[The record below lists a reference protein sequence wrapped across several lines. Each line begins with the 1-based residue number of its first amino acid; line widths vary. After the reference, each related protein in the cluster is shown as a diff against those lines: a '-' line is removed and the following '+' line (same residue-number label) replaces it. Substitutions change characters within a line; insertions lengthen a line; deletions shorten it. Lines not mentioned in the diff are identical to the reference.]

1 MITKNIKGLWFY
13 GLSGSG
19 KTLASKFLKKKIRN
33 SLLVD
38 GDKVRKYISKDLSYK
53 LKDRKIQIDRVLGIT
68 KLSIESKIFPI
79 ASTVYMNKDL
89 IFRLKKEKIIAIKIV
104 RSIKNIKNRDKI
116 YKKNT
121 RNVVGVDITI
131 PKIKNE
137 LILTNNSN
145 IKNFYKKLQEIL

>member
-1 MITKNIKGLWFY
+1 M
-13 GLSGSG
+13 
-19 KTLASKFLKKKIRN
+19 
-33 SLLVD
+33 
-38 GDKVRKYISKDLSYK
+38 
-53 LKDRKIQIDRVLGIT
+53 KDRKIQIDRVLGIT

>member
-53 LKDRKIQIDRVLGIT
+53 LKYRKIQIDRVLGIT
-68 KLSIESKIFPI
+68 KLSTEFKIF
-79 ASTVYMNKDL
+79 
-89 IFRLKKEKIIAIKIV
+89 
-104 RSIKNIKNRDKI
+104 
-116 YKKNT
+116 
-121 RNVVGVDITI
+121 
-131 PKIKNE
+131 
-137 LILTNNSN
+137 
-145 IKNFYKKLQEIL
+145 Q